1 MTDFEPQPRYLP
13 LPLHQPIFTYPLLG
27 AIGLIWLFITA
38 QVGGGDN
45 YTRALVYYGA
55 NYGPYIL
62 SRDEVWRFFT
72 SMFLHGSLLHVSF
85 NSYALYIFGLEIER
99 IYGAG
104 RFIVIYMLA
113 GLFGSLASFAT
124 HGDQTFSVG
133 ASGAIFGL
141 IGMNLAFFW
150 LHRDKM
156 GEFGRQKIS
165 STLSVIVINLI
176 LGATIPRID
185 NFAHIGGLI
194 SGTLLGL
201 ALAPRYRTVAVDM
214 FEAELVDT
222 VTWLNRSWVIILA
235 LLILAAGT
243 WLALNFWS

>member
-1 MTDFEPQPRYLP
+1 MTEFEPPPRYLP

-27 AIGLIWLFITA
+27 AIGLIWLYLTA
-38 QVGGGDN
+38 QFGNGDN
-45 YTRALVYYGA
+45 YANALVYYGA
-55 NYGPYIL
+55 NYGPAIL
-62 SRDEVWRFFT
+62 RQDEIWRFFT
-72 SMFLHGSLLHVSF
+72 SMFLHGSLLHLGF
-85 NSYALYIFGLEIER
+85 NSYALYSFGIEIER

-104 RFIVIYMLA
+104 RFIVIYILT
-113 GLFGSLASFAT
+113 GLFGSLASFAS
-124 HGDQTFSVG
+124 HGDSTFSVG

-150 LHRDKM
+150 LHREKM
-156 GEFGRQKIS
+156 GEFGREKVS
-165 STLSVIVINLI
+165 STISVIVINLI

-201 ALAPRYRTVAVDM
+201 ALAPRYRTVALDM
-214 FEAELVDT
+214 FESELVDT

-235 LLILAAGT
+235 VMMLAVGT
-243 WLALNFWS
+243 WLALAFWN

>member
-27 AIGLIWLFITA
+27 TIILIWLFITA
-38 QVGGGDN
+38 QADSDED
-45 YTRALVYYGA
+45 YTQALIYYGA

-72 SMFLHGSLLHVSF
+72 SMFLHGNLLHLGF
-85 NSYALYIFGLEIER
+85 NSYALYSFGLEIEH

-104 RFIVIYMLA
+104 RFIVVYTLA
-113 GLFGSLASFAT
+113 GLFGSLASFAS
-124 HGDQTFSVG
+124 HGEKTFSVG

-150 LHRDKM
+150 LHQAKM
-156 GEFGRQKIS
+156 GDFGREKVWNILI
-165 STLSVIVINLI
+165 TIGINLF
-176 LGATIPRID
+176 LSATIPNID

-201 ALAPRYRTVAVDM
+201 ALAPRYRTVAVDI

-222 VTWLNRSWVIILA
+222 VTWRNRGWVIIFA
-235 LLILAAGT
+235 LLILAAAT
-243 WLALNFWS
+243 WLALSFWS